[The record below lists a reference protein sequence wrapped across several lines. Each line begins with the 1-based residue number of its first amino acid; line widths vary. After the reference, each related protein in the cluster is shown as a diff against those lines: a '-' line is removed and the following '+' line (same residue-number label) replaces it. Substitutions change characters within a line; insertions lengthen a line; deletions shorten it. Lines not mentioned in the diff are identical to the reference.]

1 MTNYQAFVY
10 SRPGCMKCRA
20 TARALTNMGVD
31 VTVRQLDEHPFKRE
45 LMENHGW
52 QELPLVELHGPNGD
66 VMRWA
71 GMSSRDLA
79 AAKYLT
85 RESAK

>member
-1 MTNYQAFVY
+1 MTNYHAFVY

-20 TARALTNMGVD
+20 TAHALTSMGVD
-31 VTVRQLDEHPFKRE
+31 VTIRQLDEHPFKRE

-52 QELPLVELHGPNGD
+52 QELPLVELHGPDGD

-85 RESAK
+85 RESA

>member
-20 TARALTNMGVD
+20 TAHALTNMGVD
-31 VTVRQLDEHPFKRE
+31 VTVRQLDGHPFKRE

-52 QELPLVELHGPNGD
+52 QELPLVELHGPDGD

-71 GMSSRDLA
+71 GMSSRDLE

-85 RESAK
+85 KESAK

>member
-1 MTNYQAFVY
+1 MTNYRAFVY

-20 TARALTNMGVD
+20 TAHALTNMGVD
-31 VTVRQLDEHPFKRE
+31 VTIRQLDEHPFKLE
-45 LMENHGW
+45 LMENQGW
-52 QELPLVELHGPNGD
+52 QELPLVELRGSDGD

-85 RESAK
+85 KESA

>member
-1 MTNYQAFVY
+1 MINYQAFVY

-31 VTVRQLDEHPFKRE
+31 VTVLQLDEHPFKRE

-85 RESAK
+85 RESA